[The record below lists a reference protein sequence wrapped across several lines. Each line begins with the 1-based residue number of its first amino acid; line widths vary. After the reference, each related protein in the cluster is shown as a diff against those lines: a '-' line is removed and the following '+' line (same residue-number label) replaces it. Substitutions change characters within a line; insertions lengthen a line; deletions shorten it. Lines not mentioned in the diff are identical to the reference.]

1 MRNFTLRTPETMHN
15 PEKPHAN
22 DREFAQRSRV
32 ARGFSSFKDWR
43 NQNRKA
49 VKDFRSRLNK
59 RKTSQNDAERLRR
72 LISTLEMEFMELIL
86 PNL

>member
-1 MRNFTLRTPETMHN
+1 MHN
-15 PEKPHAN
+15 PEAPFAA

-32 ARGFSSFKDWR
+32 ARGFSSFRDWR

-49 VKDFRSRLNK
+49 IKDFRSRLNK
-59 RKTSQNDAERLRR
+59 RNTTWEDAERLRR
-72 LISTLEMEFMELIL
+72 LISTLECEFMELIR